1 MSSGSLHLTITTP
14 MRLLVDA
21 PDVTAL
27 RAEDETGSFGILPGH
42 DDFLTVLPASVL
54 RWHGRDGVPQFCA
67 LRGGVLSVTGG
78 TRVSVACRQATLGTD
93 LPKLEAEVAALRAEE
108 ADADRRARAEQMRLH
123 TNAVRQMMRYL
134 RPGAVSALDHPA
146 PGDAATMQVEEGT

>member
-1 MSSGSLHLTITTP
+1 MSDRTLHLTLTTP

-21 PDVTAL
+21 PGVTAL

-67 LRGGVLSVTGG
+67 LRGGVLSVSGG
-78 TRVSVACRQATLGTD
+78 TRVSVACRQATLGAD
-93 LPKLEAEVAALRAEE
+93 LGALEAEVAHLRADE

-134 RPGAVSALDHPA
+134 RPGAISALDHPTSG
-146 PGDAATMQVEEGT
+146 PAATMQAEDSA